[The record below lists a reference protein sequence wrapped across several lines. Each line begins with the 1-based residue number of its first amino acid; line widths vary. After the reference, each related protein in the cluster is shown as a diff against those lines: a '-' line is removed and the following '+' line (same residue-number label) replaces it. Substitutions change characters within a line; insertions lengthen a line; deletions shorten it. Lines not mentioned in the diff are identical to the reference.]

1 MSWRLNLLPALS
13 LLGFLGPAIHAEPG
27 SCPSVLSEAPP
38 YGDPPHSAQ
47 LQIVQHPDCPF
58 IDRVTA
64 VLYSGDERLT
74 SRTYFEDSIA
84 ASPLRFPIADSVEL
98 PERAGLLLERAQL
111 DFPPSAAPLT
121 RVGNIQAPMGVFGVS
136 LFSHCSSRPM
146 DLDLDTVLRWL
157 VYGLVAL
164 IGLSLLGVLV
174 DVASTLLWLILK
186 AGVVVLVVLF
196 IIRLLGGSED

>member
-1 MSWRLNLLPALS
+1 
-13 LLGFLGPAIHAEPG
+13 
-27 SCPSVLSEAPP
+27 
-38 YGDPPHSAQ
+38 
-47 LQIVQHPDCPF
+47 
-58 IDRVTA
+58 
-64 VLYSGDERLT
+64 
-74 SRTYFEDSIA
+74 
-84 ASPLRFPIADSVEL
+84 
-98 PERAGLLLERAQL
+98 
-111 DFPPSAAPLT
+111 
-121 RVGNIQAPMGVFGVS
+121 
-136 LFSHCSSRPM
+136 M